1 MNQPMRMYHRPP
13 SESPLS
19 RLKTPVKMRRKA
31 KKVPA
36 PLAIRVA
43 RALPIAPQ
51 RAPRSSRPPS
61 IGKAGTRLNSARIRL
76 IRARY
81 FSTAATDGLT
91 NDRVEPAWKTP
102 ARARLTRGPAA
113 AIQNSALPLLGS
125 CSSCATPPKMNRVID
140 RVRTPCRRATT
151 ACPSS

>member
-1 MNQPMRMYHRPP
+1 MNQPIRMYQTPP

-19 RLKTPVKMRRKA
+19 RLKTPAKMRKKA

-43 RALPIAPQ
+43 RALPIDPQ

-61 IGKAGTRLNSARIRL
+61 IGKAGTRLKSARKRL

-81 FSTAATDGLT
+81 FATAAAEGPT
-91 NDRVEPAWKTP
+91 NGRVAH
-102 ARARLTRGPAA
+102 L
-113 AIQNSALPLLGS
+113 
-125 CSSCATPPKMNRVID
+125 
-140 RVRTPCRRATT
+140 
-151 ACPSS
+151 